1 VELQRLIR
9 KFPSVLKEVRGL
21 GLMVGLE
28 FRDDAPGLSRSE
40 KAPARQ
46 VAERLHAAGVLTI
59 PAANSVIRILPP
71 LNLTQAEAIEGLR
84 AIEAVTASLET

>member
-1 VELQRLIR
+1 
-9 KFPSVLKEVRGL
+9 
-21 GLMVGLE
+21 
-28 FRDDAPGLSRSE
+28 
-40 KAPARQ
+40 
-46 VAERLHAAGVLTI
+46 LTI